1 MSFSTWSAFVC
12 MREMSTASSFVEDL
26 REGTA
31 KQMGGR
37 SKAHPF
43 TAQDLLQAWFFS
55 PFPHWVSQEGV

>member
-1 MSFSTWSAFVC
+1 